1 MKMKVMP
8 IIGTRPEGIKMAPLI
23 KKIKADP
30 ELSCVF
36 VNMAQHREM
45 LDQVLDLFE
54 IQADYDLNIM
64 RPNQA
69 LMDTLTTMM
78 NGLNEIVIKEKP
90 DVILIHGDTLTTLAG
105 ALVAFFNQVKLGH
118 VEAGLRTYDLS
129 SPFPE
134 EGNRQVAGRYAD
146 LHFAATLKNLES
158 LKNEAV
164 LPENIFVVGN
174 TVIDALLEVADRPF
188 TFEKILA
195 AFINKFPKFI
205 LLTTHRRENLHAL
218 KDVYRALNQVIE
230 EHPDVGVVFPAHKN
244 PVVREQIK
252 QHLKESGNILLV
264 DPLDYETF
272 VHLMKKAYF
281 ILTDSGGIQEEAPA
295 LGKPVL
301 VARENTERPEG
312 IAAGTLKL
320 CGTSYNTVYADIKA
334 LLTNTKMYARM
345 SEAKNPYGVGDTS
358 EQIVKI
364 LKEKF
369 IGVPSLDTIG
379 K

>member
-1 MKMKVMP
+1 MKVMP

-23 KKIKADP
+23 KKLQADP
-30 ELSCVF
+30 DVICVF
-36 VNMAQHREM
+36 VNTAQHREM
-45 LDQVLDLFE
+45 LDQVLDLFD

-64 RPNQA
+64 KQNQA
-69 LMDTLTTMM
+69 LMETLTTMLSK
-78 NGLNEIVIKEKP
+78 LNEIVQKEKP
-90 DVILIHGDTLTTLAG
+90 DVILVHGDTLTTLAG
-105 ALVAFFNQVKLGH
+105 AQVAFFNQVKLGH
-118 VEAGLRTYDLS
+118 VEAGLRTYDMS

-146 LHFAATLKNLES
+146 LHFAATMKNLES
-158 LKNEAV
+158 LRNEAV
-164 LPENIFVVGN
+164 NPDKIFVVGN
-174 TVIDALLEVADRPF
+174 TVIDALLEVANRPF
-188 TFEKILA
+188 QFAENLTKFMDR
-195 AFINKFPKFI
+195 FPKFI

-218 KDVYRALNQVIE
+218 KDVYRALNQIIE
-230 EHPDVGVVFPAHKN
+230 ENPNVGIIFPAHKN
-244 PVVREQIK
+244 PIVREQIRA
-252 QHLKESGNILLV
+252 HLKESENILLV

-312 IAAGTLKL
+312 VAAGTLKL
-320 CGTSYNTVYADIKA
+320 CGTSYDTVYADLRE
-334 LLTNTKMYARM
+334 LLANPKMYARM
-345 SEAKNPYGVGDTS
+345 SEAKNPYGTGDTS
-358 EQIVKI
+358 DQIVKI

-369 IGVPSLDTIG
+369 IGVPYGTVG

>member
-1 MKMKVMP
+1 MKVMP

-23 KKIKADP
+23 KKLQADSSV
-30 ELSCVF
+30 ECVF
-36 VNMAQHREM
+36 VNTAQHREM
-45 LDQVLDLFE
+45 LDQVLDLFD
-54 IQADYDLNIM
+54 IRADYDLNVM
-64 RPNQA
+64 KQNQA
-69 LMDTLTTMM
+69 LMETLTTMLTK
-78 NGLNEIVIKEKP
+78 LNEIVQKEKP
-90 DVILIHGDTLTTLAG
+90 DVVLVHGDTLTTLAG
-105 ALVAFFNQVKLGH
+105 AQVAFFNQVKLGH
-118 VEAGLRTYDLS
+118 VEAGLRTYDMS

-158 LKNEAV
+158 LKQEAV
-164 LPENIFVVGN
+164 NPNQVFVVGN
-174 TVIDALLEVADRPF
+174 TVIDALLEVANRPF
-188 TFEKILA
+188 EFDETLA
-195 AFINKFPKFI
+195 RFMDKFPKFI

-218 KDVYRALNQVIE
+218 KDVYKALNQVISE
-230 EHPDVGVVFPAHKN
+230 NPDVGVIFPAHKN
-244 PVVREQIK
+244 PIVREQIQ
-252 QHLKESGNILLV
+252 QHLNESENILLV

-312 IAAGTLKL
+312 VAAGTLKL
-320 CGTSYNTVYADIKA
+320 CGTSYETVYADLKA
-334 LLTNTKMYARM
+334 LLTNPKMYASM

-358 EQIVKI
+358 DQIVKI

-369 IGVPSLDTIG
+369 IGVPFDTVG

>member
-1 MKMKVMP
+1 MKVMP

-23 KKIKADP
+23 KKLQADP
-30 ELSCVF
+30 SVECVF
-36 VNMAQHREM
+36 VNTAQHREM
-45 LDQVLDLFE
+45 LDQVLDLFD
-54 IQADYDLNIM
+54 IQADYDLNVM
-64 RPNQA
+64 KQNQA
-69 LMDTLTTMM
+69 LMDTLTTMLK
-78 NGLNEIVIKEKP
+78 GLNEIVQKEKP
-90 DVILIHGDTLTTLAG
+90 DVVLVHGDTLTTLAG
-105 ALVAFFNQVKLGH
+105 AQVAFFNQVKLGH
-118 VEAGLRTYDLS
+118 VEAGLRTYDMS

-164 LPENIFVVGN
+164 PTEKIFVVGN
-174 TVIDALLEVADRPF
+174 TVIDALLEVANHPF
-188 TFEKILA
+188 EFDETLA
-195 AFINKFPKFI
+195 KFMDKFPKFI

-218 KDVYRALNQVIE
+218 KDVYKALNQIISE
-230 EHPDVGVVFPAHKN
+230 NPDVGIIFPAHKN
-244 PVVREQIK
+244 PIVREQIK
-252 QHLKESGNILLV
+252 QHLNESENILLV

-312 IAAGTLKL
+312 VIAGTLKL
-320 CGTSYNTVYADIKA
+320 CGTSYETVYADLKE
-334 LLTNTKMYARM
+334 LLTNPKMYASM
-345 SEAKNPYGVGDTS
+345 SEAKNPYGIGDTS
-358 EQIVKI
+358 DQIVKI

-369 IGVPSLDTIG
+369 IGVPFDTVG

>member
-1 MKMKVMP
+1 MP

-23 KKIKADP
+23 KKLQAESDV
-30 ELSCVF
+30 ECVF
-36 VNMAQHREM
+36 INTAQHREM
-45 LDQVLDLFE
+45 LDQVLDLFH

-64 RPNQA
+64 KKNQA
-69 LMDTLTTMM
+69 LMETLTTMLTK
-78 NGLNEIVIKEKP
+78 LNEIVQKEQP
-90 DVILIHGDTLTTLAG
+90 DIILVHGDTLTTLAG
-105 ALVAFFNQVKLGH
+105 AQVAFFNQVKLGH
-118 VEAGLRTYDLS
+118 VEAGLRTYDMT

-164 LPENIFVVGN
+164 NPDKVFVVGN

-188 TFEKILA
+188 QFDVNLA
-195 AFINKFPKFI
+195 KFMDKFPKFI

-218 KDVYRALNQVIE
+218 KDVYRALNQIIDE
-230 EHPDVGVVFPAHKN
+230 NPEVGIIFPAHKN
-244 PVVREQIK
+244 PIVREQIRS
-252 QHLKESGNILLV
+252 HLKESENILLV

-312 IAAGTLKL
+312 VAAGTLKL
-320 CGTSYNTVYADIKA
+320 CGTSYETVYADLHE
-334 LLTNTKMYARM
+334 LLTNDKMYASM

-358 EQIVKI
+358 DQIVKI

-369 IGVPSLDTIG
+369 IGVPFDTVG

>member
-1 MKMKVMP
+1 MKVMP

-23 KKIKADP
+23 KKLQADP
-30 ELSCVF
+30 SVECVF
-36 VNMAQHREM
+36 VNTAQHREM
-45 LDQVLDLFE
+45 LDQVLDLFG
-54 IQADYDLNIM
+54 IQADYDLNVM
-64 RPNQA
+64 KQNQA
-69 LMDTLTTMM
+69 LMDTLTTMLK
-78 NGLNEIVIKEKP
+78 GLDEIVQKEKP
-90 DVILIHGDTLTTLAG
+90 DVMLVHGDTLTTLAG
-105 ALVAFFNQVKLGH
+105 AQVAFFNQVKLGH
-118 VEAGLRTYDLS
+118 VEAGLRTYDMS

-134 EGNRQVAGRYAD
+134 EGNRQVTGRYAD

-164 LPENIFVVGN
+164 PAEKIFVVGN
-174 TVIDALLEVADRPF
+174 TVIDALLEVANRPF
-188 TFEKILA
+188 KFEESLSK
-195 AFINKFPKFI
+195 FMDKFPKFI

-218 KDVYRALNQVIE
+218 KDVYKALNQIISE
-230 EHPDVGVVFPAHKN
+230 NPDVGIIFPAHKN
-244 PVVREQIK
+244 PVVRAQIK
-252 QHLKESGNILLV
+252 EHLHESENILLV

-312 IAAGTLKL
+312 VAAGTLKL
-320 CGTSYNTVYADIKA
+320 CGTSYETVYADLKE
-334 LLTNTKMYARM
+334 LLTNSQMYSSM
-345 SEAKNPYGVGDTS
+345 SQAKNPYGTGDTS
-358 EQIVKI
+358 DQIVKI

-369 IGVPSLDTIG
+369 IGVPFDTVG